1 MDNIILI
8 GFMGTGKTTVS
19 KHLSGALA
27 KKYIDMDSIIEET
40 EGMTISEIFEKY
52 GEEHFRNL
60 ETQLL
65 AKLENRTNTV
75 ISCGGGIILREE
87 NVKEMK
93 KIGRIVLLTANAD
106 TVLKRIKN
114 NSKRP
119 ILKDNK
125 KIENIKDL
133 MAKRC
138 RQYRNAAD
146 LVVSTDGKTVSQ
158 ICKDI
163 VNGLSEKEE
172 KLILASASPRRK
184 EIMEQ
189 AGLKFDIMISDKEE
203 VYTETD
209 PQEIVKE
216 LALQKASDIVDRTKK
231 QRVTVIGADTVVV
244 HNGKI
249 LGKPK
254 SENEAFAMIKE
265 IEGDQHQVYTG
276 IAVIRYDACGRKTIV
291 SEAVETKVYVHKMED
306 AEIYSYLEKKEYE
319 DKAGAYAIQGK
330 FAPFIEKIEG
340 DYYNVVGLPI
350 SHIYQVL
357 KKLR

>member
-27 KKYIDMDSIIEET
+27 KKYIDMDHIIEET
-40 EGMTISEIFEKY
+40 EGMSISEIFEKY
-52 GEEHFRNL
+52 GEEHFRDL
-60 ETQLL
+60 ETELL
-65 AKLENRTNTV
+65 SELENRTNTV

-87 NVKEMK
+87 NIKEMQ
-93 KIGRIVLLTANAD
+93 KIGKIVLLTANSE
-106 TVLKRIKN
+106 TILKRIKN

-119 ILKDNK
+119 ILRDNK
-125 KIENIKDL
+125 KIEVIKDL
-133 MAKRC
+133 MEKRC
-138 RQYRNAAD
+138 KSYKNAAD
-146 LVVSTDGKTVSQ
+146 IVVSTEGKTVSQ
-158 ICKDI
+158 VCRDI

-172 KLILASASPRRK
+172 KLILASASPRRR

-189 AGLKFDIMISDKEE
+189 VGLRFDIMISDTEE
-203 VYTETD
+203 RYTSTE

-216 LALQKASDIVDRTKK
+216 LALQKAEAIVEKTKK
-231 QRVTVIGADTVVV
+231 KRTTILGADTIVA

-254 SENEAFAMIKE
+254 TEEEAYHMLKE
-265 IEGDQHQVYTG
+265 LQGDQHEVYTG
-276 IAVIRYDACGRKTIV
+276 IAIIRFDACGRKKVI
-291 SEAVETKVYVHKMED
+291 SEAVETKVYVHEMCD
-306 AEIYSYLEKKEYE
+306 AEIYKYLETKEYT
-319 DKAGAYAIQGK
+319 DKAGAYAIQGR
-330 FAPFIEKIEG
+330 FAPFIEKIDG

-350 SHIYQVL
+350 AHVYQTI